1 MQVTIELLNDHAL
14 NLLRDLERMNI
25 IRFTKKTDTTSATI
39 EKEKTVKKQRNFGVM
54 KGLVL
59 HMAKDF
65 NAPLEDFNEYM

>member
-14 NLLRDLERMNI
+14 NLLRDLERMSI

-39 EKEKTVKKQRNFGVM
+39 ENEKTVKKQRNFGVM

>member
-14 NLLRDLERMNI
+14 NLLRDLERMSI
-25 IRFTKKTDTTSATI
+25 IRFTYSDLK
-39 EKEKTVKKQRNFGVM
+39 KEKIAKKPKKERNFGVM

-59 HMAKDF
+59 YMAKDF

>member
-14 NLLRDLERMNI
+14 NLLRDLERMSI
-25 IRFTKKTDTTSATI
+25 IRFTKSDFIKG
-39 EKEKTVKKQRNFGVM
+39 KTVGKTKKQRNFGVM

-59 HMAKDF
+59 YMAKDF